1 MKITDTARDDLAA
14 IWVYI
19 AADSDAL
26 ADRFIDEIETCFFPL
41 LDYPEGGADRSA
53 LAPGIRVTFCR
64 KYAIYYT
71 HSRENVT
78 ILRVVHGA
86 QDVAAL
92 FRDL

>member
-19 AADSDAL
+19 AADSDTL
-26 ADRFIDEIETCFFPL
+26 ADRFIDEIETRFLPL
-41 LDYPEGGADRSA
+41 LDYSETGADRSA
-53 LAPGIRVTFCR
+53 LAPGIRVIFCR

-71 HSRENVT
+71 HSHQAVT

>member
-19 AADSDAL
+19 AADSDTL
-26 ADRFIDEIETCFFPL
+26 ADHFIDEIETRFLPL
-41 LDYPEGGADRSA
+41 LDYPETGADRSA
-53 LAPGIRVTFCR
+53 LAPGIRVAFCQ

-71 HSRENVT
+71 HSHQDVT